1 MLVMN
6 GAGRVSFGVRVGGE
20 GGGAEP
26 DSCTRGM
33 IKQGVQRLCLLP
45 MWWR

>member
-6 GAGRVSFGVRVGGE
+6 GAGRVNLGVRVGGE
-20 GGGAEP
+20 GGEAEL
-26 DSCTRGM
+26 DSCTRGT

-45 MWWR
+45 MGWR